1 MRQAILIVG
10 AVVLLGIVVFG
21 MRGGDEGVP
30 VGSDET
36 VTGTVDQTMEN
47 AGSEAGA
54 AADDAAQTL
63 EKAADDAAAAG
74 REAMDKAGEAANN
87 AMDAISDAA
96 GKAAET
102 VEGAAE
108 AVSDATKDA
117 MATAKSASDSALAS
131 SEAAVAKAQ
140 GAAGSAMDST
150 AAAGAEVANMTD
162 EQVHE
167 LFTVEGFDYD
177 KAVAYIE
184 QSDLGFAAKEATKSA
199 LASVKDAPDQL
210 AAVLDEARV
219 RLGL

>member
-10 AVVLLGIVVFG
+10 AIVLLGVLVFG
-21 MRGGDEGVP
+21 MRGGQEPVP
-30 VGSDET
+30 AP
-36 VTGTVDQTMEN
+36 MEN
-47 AGSEAGA
+47 AGAEADA
-54 AADDAAQTL
+54 AAESAGDTL
-63 EKAADDAAAAG
+63 ERAADDAAAAG
-74 REAMDKAGEAANN
+74 REAMDQAGEAAGT

-108 AVSDATKDA
+108 AVSDVAKDA
-117 MATAKSASDSALAS
+117 MASAEGAVE
-131 SEAAVAKAQ
+131 EAHAAADAAAQ
-140 GAAGSAMDST
+140 NAAGT
-150 AAAGAEVANMTD
+150 GAEVARLSD
-162 EQVHE
+162 EELRE

-177 KAVAYIE
+177 RAVAYIE

-210 AAVLDEARV
+210 AAVLEEARE